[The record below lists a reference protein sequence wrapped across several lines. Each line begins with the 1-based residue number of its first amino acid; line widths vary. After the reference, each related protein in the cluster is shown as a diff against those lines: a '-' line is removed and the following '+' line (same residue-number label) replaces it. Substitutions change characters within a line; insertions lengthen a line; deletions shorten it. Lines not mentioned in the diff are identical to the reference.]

1 MSGGTKEA
9 VRHFRPQASSLVRAH
24 EQDIREW
31 LQQKTTWAVI
41 TSRLD
46 PSGELNEAAVIM
58 AYRRL
63 ERYRYSDKRVEK
75 IQWLHSNYAQ
85 IEMML
90 QRGDEWFFILK
101 TLNYPIGH
109 GSFALEI
116 GELEREFEAMSE
128 RALNHQKAAVHLVVA
143 EVAETTTEAVSPKK
157 TPDGADTAKPQVD
170 TAKADS
176 TTADSAVG
184 RIKPKPGTF
193 RTDAERLGLTPKHN
207 PFESA
212 QELRERVH
220 AANRKSGQIYN
231 SSRGLPEE
239 ERKVAMQR
247 HKEASREYD
256 QLNVDYLYRFSD
268 FKAKYSKFHL
278 LAGKALECGAF
289 EVVDAESENAIM
301 LQGYDRPEAIEGLDE
316 VPEPLF
322 IRENLTAEELGKIEE
337 AYKTDGREM
346 GKRTPLVR
354 LAEALCLRGE
364 YLVRF
369 GWHEYDTL
377 IRLEGDDFPAP
388 TLCNANVWDIRSRA
402 IELWPK
408 LTGDEPVQP
417 SEYER
422 KRLTYRPDPEL
433 EKRGEWK

>member
-1 MSGGTKEA
+1 MSNGNKET

-24 EQDIREW
+24 EKAIREW

-63 ERYRYSDKRVEK
+63 ERYRYSDIRAKK

-116 GELEREFEAMSE
+116 AELEREFEAMSE
-128 RALNHQKAAVHLVVA
+128 RALNHKKSAVDLV
-143 EVAETTTEAVSPKK
+143 VAETTTEVVSPKK
-157 TPDGADTAKPQVD
+157 TPDGKDKTKPQVTPTKADSATAKPKVL
-170 TAKADS
+170 
-176 TTADSAVG
+176 
-184 RIKPKPGTF
+184 RLRPRPGTI
-193 RTDAERLGLTPKHN
+193 RTNAERLGLTPRHN

-212 QELRERVH
+212 HELRERVH
-220 AANRKSGQIYN
+220 AANLKSGEIYR
-231 SSRGLPEE
+231 SSLGLPEE
-239 ERKVAMQR
+239 ERDAAKQR
-247 HKEASREYD
+247 HVEASREYD

-268 FKAKYSKFHL
+268 FRAKYSKLHL
-278 LAGKALECGAF
+278 LSTKALECGAF
-289 EVVDAESENAIM
+289 EVVDAQAENAIK
-301 LQGYDRPEAIEGLDE
+301 LQGYDRPDAIEGLEE
-316 VPEPLF
+316 VSEPLF
-322 IRENLTAEELGKIEE
+322 IRENLTDEEQKKIEE
-337 AYKTDGREM
+337 AYVTDELDLSQRS
-346 GKRTPLVR
+346 PVIR
-354 LAEALCLRGE
+354 LAEAVCMRGE
-364 YLVRF
+364 YLFRL

-377 IRLEGDDFPAP
+377 VRLEGKDFPSP
-388 TLCNANVWDIRSRA
+388 TLFNANKWQIRGQA

-408 LTGDEPVQP
+408 LTGNEPVQP
-417 SEYER
+417 SEFER
-422 KRLTYRPDPEL
+422 KRWTYKPDPEL
-433 EKRGEWK
+433 EERGEWT